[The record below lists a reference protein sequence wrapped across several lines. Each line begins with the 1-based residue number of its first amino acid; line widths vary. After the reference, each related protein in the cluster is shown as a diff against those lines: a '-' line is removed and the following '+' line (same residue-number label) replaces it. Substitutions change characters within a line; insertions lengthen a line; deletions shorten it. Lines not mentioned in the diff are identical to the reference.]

1 MSKMKTIIKRLYET
15 TIPFIIN
22 DFLSDSSND
31 TKSNKLKAFD
41 RLEASRNK
49 AKTLIDYNAEREK
62 SMNEKYGM

>member
-1 MSKMKTIIKRLYET
+1 MKTIIKRLDELM
-15 TIPFIIN
+15 ISFITN
-22 DFLSDSSND
+22 DSLTS

>member
-1 MSKMKTIIKRLYET
+1 MSKMKTIIKKLDESM
-15 TIPFIIN
+15 IPFITN
-22 DFLSDSSND
+22 DSLTS

>member
-1 MSKMKTIIKRLYET
+1 MKTIIKKLDESM
-15 TIPFIIN
+15 IPFITN
-22 DFLSDSSND
+22 DSLTS

>member
-41 RLEASRNK
+41 RLEASRKN
-49 AKTLIDYNAEREK
+49 AKTLIDYDAEREK